1 MFASDPIDYN
11 IDFGLNETNNN
22 INIFTIK
29 KIKRDDILYIRSGR
43 FPNYKRFVLY
53 GETLEKMND
62 YIDTFNIPMISIQLR
77 QDLNINEKE
86 FGFEETIDLAKKKFY
101 KDALKTY
108 KKLSNIKNGDDSDL
122 SAYKLFL
129 QNLKM
134 IRDSYA
140 PITTSD
146 IHRQFFKAKDI
157 DNVKRV
163 LDFEKKFIDKKINVV
178 KNFVEKISKSNKKKS
193 EDKKNND
200 L

>member
-1 MFASDPIDYN
+1 
-11 IDFGLNETNNN
+11 
-22 INIFTIK
+22 
-29 KIKRDDILYIRSGR
+29 
-43 FPNYKRFVLY
+43 
-53 GETLEKMND
+53 MND

-86 FGFEETIDLAKKKFY
+86 FSFEETVDLAKKKFY

>member
-1 MFASDPIDYN
+1 M
-11 IDFGLNETNNN
+11 
-22 INIFTIK
+22 
-29 KIKRDDILYIRSGR
+29 
-43 FPNYKRFVLY
+43 
-53 GETLEKMND
+53 
-62 YIDTFNIPMISIQLR
+62 
-77 QDLNINEKE
+77 
-86 FGFEETIDLAKKKFY
+86 
-101 KDALKTY
+101 KTY